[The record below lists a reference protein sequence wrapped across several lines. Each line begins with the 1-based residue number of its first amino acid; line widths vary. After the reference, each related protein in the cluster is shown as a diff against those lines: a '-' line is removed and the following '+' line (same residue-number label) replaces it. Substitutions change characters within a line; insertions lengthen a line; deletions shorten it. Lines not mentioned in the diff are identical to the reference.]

1 MSTLVDKDIARR
13 SSSIVE
19 NGAESNLSAGSSRD
33 EYDEDAIDFKQ
44 NIVSRAAAAH
54 TVVAAAAR
62 LSSHVNSI
70 ARAKEHHSNAINMGG
85 ITIPHHGLT
94 AAFHGYHSHAAVA
107 HSGGSGVGV
116 GSTGSSS
123 THNIS
128 SNQHHFHYNNNGNG
142 NGIINN
148 GHNTSSSSSNNT
160 NNHTN
165 DTCKSPF
172 LLPAQLYKSLFA
184 NAVLQNP
191 DKMGSHPFPRN
202 LLFSYSEKSPN
213 SSDFET
219 DEKSAATATD
229 EVCSIHMFLL
239 KYEQIFQLDK
249 TIKDVC
255 VLCMSDD

>member
-13 SSSIVE
+13 SSSFVE
-19 NGAESNLSAGSSRD
+19 NGAESNLSTGSSRD

-44 NIVSRAAAAH
+44 NLVSRAAAAQ

-70 ARAKEHHSNAINMGG
+70 ARAKEHHTNATINMGG

-94 AAFHGYHSHAAVA
+94 AAFHGYHSHAAAV
-107 HSGGSGVGV
+107 HSSGSSGGSGGGSGV
-116 GSTGSSS
+116 ASSGSSS

-128 SNQHHFHYNNNGNG
+128 SNQHHFHYHNSG
-142 NGIINN
+142 NGIVNN
-148 GHNTSSSSSNNT
+148 VHNTSSSSSNNNT
-160 NNHTN
+160 NNNTN

-191 DKMGSHPFPRN
+191 DKMCSHPFPRN

-213 SSDFET
+213 SSDFEA
-219 DEKSAATATD
+219 DDKSAATAGTD
-229 EVCSIHMFLL
+229 EVCLIHVSSYPYKL
-239 KYEQIFQLDK
+239 
-249 TIKDVC
+249 
-255 VLCMSDD
+255 

>member
-13 SSSIVE
+13 SSSFVE
-19 NGAESNLSAGSSRD
+19 NGAESNLSTGSSRD

-44 NIVSRAAAAH
+44 NLVTRAAAAQ

-85 ITIPHHGLT
+85 LTIPHHGLT
-94 AAFHGYHSHAAVA
+94 AAFHGYHSHAAVMHGTGA
-107 HSGGSGVGV
+107 SGTSGSG
-116 GSTGSSS
+116 STSA
-123 THNIS
+123 HNIS
-128 SNQHHFHYNNNGNG
+128 SNQHHFHYHQNGNG
-142 NGIINN
+142 NGIVNN
-148 GHNTSSSSSNNT
+148 AHNTNT
-160 NNHTN
+160 NNTTNITN

-191 DKMGSHPFPRN
+191 DKMCSHPFPRN

-213 SSDFET
+213 SSDFEA
-219 DEKSAATATD
+219 DDKSAVAATD
-229 EVCSIHMFLL
+229 EVCLI
-239 KYEQIFQLDK
+239 
-249 TIKDVC
+249 
-255 VLCMSDD
+255 